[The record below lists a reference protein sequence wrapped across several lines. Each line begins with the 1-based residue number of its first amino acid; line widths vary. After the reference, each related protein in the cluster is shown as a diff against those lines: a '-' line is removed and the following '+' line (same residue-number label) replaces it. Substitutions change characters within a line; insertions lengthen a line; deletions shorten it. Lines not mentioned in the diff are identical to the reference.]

1 MGGSRRVSGEV
12 LFELRSKRAGGGGSR
27 RGRRG
32 VDSLGKRH
40 RGTGKALGVLEKQEE
55 TNMAGAS

>member
-1 MGGSRRVSGEV
+1 MP
-12 LFELRSKRAGGGGSR
+12 FELRSERAGGGGSR

-32 VDSLGKRH
+32 VGSLGKRH
-40 RGTGKALGVLEKQEE
+40 GGTGKALGVLEKQEE